1 MMKAVLACISA
12 ALLVV
17 SQQADA
23 RTVFSDV
30 IDYTPDSNDLVGTAF
45 GAEVALGV
53 SNDNSAVTRE
63 LLAKKKKKKKKGK
76 KGKKGKKKG
85 KKEGAAL
92 PQSRRMLSTSHTV
105 KHIASCQTYQM
116 LLHTVARLS
125 AAFLSQETVCHT

>member
-30 IDYTPDSNDLVGTAF
+30 IDYTADSNDLVGTAF

-53 SNDNSAVTRE
+53 SNDNNAVTRE

-76 KGKKGKKKG
+76 KGKKGKKK
-85 KKEGAAL
+85 KGAAL

-105 KHIASCQTYQM
+105 KHIASCQTYHM
-116 LLHTVARLS
+116 LLHTIARLS
-125 AAFLSQETVCHT
+125 AAFLSQEAVCDT